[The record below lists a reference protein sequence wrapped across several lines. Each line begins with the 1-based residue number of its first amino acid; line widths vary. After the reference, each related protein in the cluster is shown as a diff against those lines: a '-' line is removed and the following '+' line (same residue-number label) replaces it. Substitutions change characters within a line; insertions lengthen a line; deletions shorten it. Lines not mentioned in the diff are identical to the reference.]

1 MIFWAACPAAATLH
15 GKESCLITRKT
26 QQHVQLLEQR
36 SGRRSQIGLLAVF
49 ALGGALQLF
58 GLTGGADRWLL
69 DQQFTLLRQFG
80 LKPVAHD
87 VVVVGIDKETVDR
100 IPEPIA
106 LWHAYLGAFLRAASD
121 GDAAAV
127 GLDVIL
133 PDRSYDFLKTDLDRS
148 LLKPLLAVSRKLPV
162 VLGRTID
169 ADGRPRPIWPPFVS
183 VVGHDSTG
191 FALVRPDPDGVVRRF
206 DPDLGTGRD
215 AAATLVTRMAQKLHL
230 RVSAGLIDYTA
241 GRPFEYLP
249 LREVL
254 QWADQ
259 GNSQAL
265 RRAFAGR
272 PVLLGTVLP
281 LEDRLRVPVP
291 LADWEPGQYAV
302 PGVLVH
308 AQTLRSL
315 MGPGLIRETPH
326 SLQLAGIAVAALLW
340 FLATTLPGAGL
351 ALAGFGLAALG
362 ISSWLLHTGWW
373 MPAGGALATALLA
386 TGGRLSREAALQMIE
401 RRRLRRAFGGYVSP
415 QIMREILEGR
425 LDTTLGGRRCNVC
438 IMFSDIRGFTT
449 RSEKMSPERVIRLL
463 NRYFD
468 EMTAAVHTH
477 GGTVDKF
484 IGDGMM
490 AFFGAPKPL
499 TNPCRP
505 ALDAARDMLARL
517 ATLNS
522 RLEAEGIVPIRIG
535 IGLCVGEAVIG
546 HVGSE
551 SRHEYTAIG
560 DVVNVASRLEGLTKE
575 LGYPVV
581 CAAPVAQALPD
592 ESFAALGER
601 PVKGHTPVQVF
612 GWPGNS
618 EPPSSPSPNLSS

>member
-1 MIFWAACPAAATLH
+1 LAAHPLDLPS
-15 GKESCLITRKT
+15 KESHLITRKP
-26 QQHVQLLEQR
+26 QQDTPLSEHG
-36 SGRRSQIGLLAVF
+36 SGRRIYIGLLLVF
-49 ALGGALQLF
+49 VSGSTLQLL

-69 DQQFTLLRQFG
+69 DQQFALLRQLG
-80 LKPVAHD
+80 VKSVAHD
-87 VVVVGIDKETVDR
+87 VVVVGIDQDTVDR

-106 LWHAYLGAFLRAASD
+106 LWHAHLGNFLQAASD

-133 PDRSYDFLKTDLDRS
+133 PDRSYDFLKAGQDRS

-162 VLGRTID
+162 VLGRTVD
-169 ADGRPRPIWPPFVS
+169 ADGKPRPIWPPFVS
-183 VVGHDSTG
+183 IAGRDSIG

-206 DPDLGTGRD
+206 DPDLGTGQD
-215 AAATLVTRMAQKLHL
+215 AAATLVTRIAQRLHL
-230 RVSAGLIDYTA
+230 PVSAGLIDYTV
-241 GRPFEYLP
+241 GTPFEYLP
-249 LREVL
+249 LSEVL
-254 QWADQ
+254 QWAEQ

-291 LADWEPGQYAV
+291 LAGWEPGQYSV

-315 MGPGLIRETPH
+315 MGPGLIRETPY
-326 SLQLAGIAVAALLW
+326 SVRLAGIAVAALLW
-340 FLATTLPGAGL
+340 FLGATLPSAGF

-362 ISSWLLHTGWW
+362 LSSWLLHTGWW

-386 TGGRLSREAALQMIE
+386 TGGRISQEAALQMIE

-415 QIMREILEGR
+415 QIMQEILAGR
-425 LDTTLGGRRCNVC
+425 LDASLGGRRCHVC
-438 IMFSDIRGFTT
+438 IMFSDIRAFTT
-449 RSEKMSPERVIRLL
+449 RSEEMSPERVIRLL

-468 EMTAAVHTH
+468 EMTAAVHAH
-477 GGTVDKF
+477 GGTIDKF

-499 TNPCRP
+499 PNPCRP

-517 ATLNS
+517 ENLN
-522 RLEAEGIVPIRIG
+522 RQLEAEGVVPIRIG

-592 ESFAALGER
+592 ESFAPLGER

-612 GWPGNS
+612 GWPRVSAPTDNL
-618 EPPSSPSPNLSS
+618 SPNLSA